1 MRKGLGQTAILGNRR
16 APRKVAC
23 IEAGPAHPANELAD
37 MRCAY
42 HPDYFVALPP
52 THPFPMAKY
61 PLLFEQLR
69 RDGLLDPGEVIE
81 PGEAGLTDLRL
92 VHDQGYLDR
101 LALGTLDSAA
111 LRKIGVPWSPAL
123 WRRSRLA
130 TQGTLEAARAALED
144 GLAANL
150 AGGTHHAFKAHGEGF
165 CLLNDVAVAIRVL
178 QRDGRV
184 RRALVID
191 LDVHQ
196 GNGTAA
202 IFAGDPDVFTFSMH
216 GERNYPLQK
225 MRSTLDVGLA
235 DGIGDDE
242 YLELLV
248 RHLDDVLA
256 AFRPDLVFYL
266 AGVDP
271 ARGDRYGRLALSD
284 DGIAR
289 RDRHVLETCRGRGL
303 PLVITIA
310 GGYAPTPARTAELHS
325 IVFREA
331 HRLALEPDASA
342 AVVSADR
349 RARS

>member
-1 MRKGLGQTAILGNRR
+1 
-16 APRKVAC
+16 
-23 IEAGPAHPANELAD
+23 

-42 HPDYFVALPP
+42 HPDYYVPLPP
-52 THPFPMAKY
+52 SHPFPMAKY
-61 PLLFEQLR
+61 PLLFETLR
-69 RDGLLDPGEVIE
+69 LEGLLRPDEVIE
-81 PGEAGLTDLRL
+81 PGEASLADLRL
-92 VHDQGYLDR
+92 VHDEGYLDR
-101 LALGTLDSAA
+101 LAAGTLDAA
-111 LRKIGVPWSPAL
+111 AIRKIGVPWSPAL

-130 TQGTLEAARAALED
+130 AQGTLEAARAALED

-150 AGGTHHAFKAHGEGF
+150 AGGTHHAFAAHGEGF

-178 QRDGRV
+178 QRDGRA

-202 IFAGDPDVFTFSMH
+202 IFEGDPDVFTFSMH

-235 DGIGDDE
+235 DGLADGE
-242 YLELLV
+242 YLGLLA

-256 AFRPDLVFYL
+256 AFRPDVVFYL

-289 RDRHVLETCRGRGL
+289 RDRHVLEACLGRGL
-303 PLVITIA
+303 PLAITIA
-310 GGYAPTPARTAELHS
+310 GGYAPTPGRTAELHS

-331 HRLALEPDASA
+331 QRLATGPGASV
-342 AVVSADR
+342 AVVSPGR
-349 RARS
+349 PARS

>member
-1 MRKGLGQTAILGNRR
+1 
-16 APRKVAC
+16 
-23 IEAGPAHPANELAD
+23 LA
-37 MRCAY
+37 A
-42 HPDYFVALPP
+42 
-52 THPFPMAKY
+52 
-61 PLLFEQLR
+61 
-69 RDGLLDPGEVIE
+69 
-81 PGEAGLTDLRL
+81 
-92 VHDQGYLDR
+92 
-101 LALGTLDSAA
+101 GTLDAA
-111 LRKIGVPWSPAL
+111 AIRKIGVPWSPAL

-130 TQGTLEAARAALED
+130 AQGTLEAARAALEY

-150 AGGTHHAFKAHGEGF
+150 AGGTHHAFPAHGEGF

-178 QRDGRV
+178 RRDGRV
-184 RRALVID
+184 RRALVVD

-202 IFAGDPDVFTFSMH
+202 IFEGDPEVFTFSMH

-242 YLELLV
+242 YLELLA
-248 RHLDDVLA
+248 RHLDGVFA
-256 AFRPDLVFYL
+256 AFVPDIVLYL

-271 ARGDRYGRLALSD
+271 VRGDRYGRLALSD

-289 RDRHVLETCRGRGL
+289 RERQVLEACRARGL

-310 GGYAPTPARTAELHS
+310 GGYAPTPGRTAALHS

-331 HRLALEPDASA
+331 QRMASNPKASA
-342 AVVSADR
+342 AVVSSSR
-349 RARS
+349 PARS

>member
-1 MRKGLGQTAILGNRR
+1 
-16 APRKVAC
+16 
-23 IEAGPAHPANELAD
+23 

-61 PLLFEQLR
+61 PLLFETLLR
-69 RDGLLDPGEVIE
+69 ERLLHPGEVVE
-81 PGEAGLTDLRL
+81 PVEASLEDLRL
-92 VHDQGYLDR
+92 VHDVGYLGR
-101 LALGTLDSAA
+101 LAAGTLDAA
-111 LRKIGVPWSPAL
+111 AIRKIGVPWSPAL

-130 TQGTLEAARAALED
+130 AQGTLEAARAALED

-150 AGGTHHAFKAHGEGF
+150 AGGTHHAFPAHGEGF

-178 QRDGRV
+178 RRDGRV
-184 RRALVID
+184 RRALVVD

-202 IFAGDPDVFTFSMH
+202 IFEGDPEVFTFSMH

-242 YLELLV
+242 YLELLA
-248 RHLDDVLA
+248 RHLDGVFA
-256 AFRPDLVFYL
+256 AFVPDIVLYL

-271 ARGDRYGRLALSD
+271 VRGDRYGRLALSD

-289 RDRHVLETCRGRGL
+289 RDRQVLEACRARGL

-310 GGYAPTPARTAELHS
+310 GGYAPTPGRTAALHS

-331 HRLALEPDASA
+331 QRMTSNPKASA
-342 AVVSADR
+342 AVVSSR
-349 RARS
+349 RPARS

>member
-1 MRKGLGQTAILGNRR
+1 
-16 APRKVAC
+16 
-23 IEAGPAHPANELAD
+23 

-61 PLLFEQLR
+61 PLLFETLLR
-69 RDGLLDPGEVIE
+69 ERLLHPGEVVE
-81 PGEAGLTDLRL
+81 PVEASLEDLRL
-92 VHDQGYLDR
+92 VHDVGYLGR
-101 LALGTLDSAA
+101 LAAGTLDAA
-111 LRKIGVPWSPAL
+111 AIRKIGVPWSPAL

-130 TQGTLEAARAALED
+130 AQGTLEAARAALED

-150 AGGTHHAFKAHGEGF
+150 AGGTHHAFPAHGEGF

-178 QRDGRV
+178 RRDGRV
-184 RRALVID
+184 RRALVVD

-202 IFAGDPDVFTFSMH
+202 IFEGDPEVFTFSMH

-242 YLELLV
+242 YLELLA
-248 RHLDDVLA
+248 RHLDGVFA
-256 AFRPDLVFYL
+256 AFVPDIVLYL

-271 ARGDRYGRLALSD
+271 VRGDRYGRLALSD

-289 RDRHVLETCRGRGL
+289 RERQVLEACRARGL

-310 GGYAPTPARTAELHS
+310 GGYAPTPGRTAALHS

-331 HRLALEPDASA
+331 QRMASNPKASA
-342 AVVSADR
+342 AVVSSSR
-349 RARS
+349 PARS

>member
-1 MRKGLGQTAILGNRR
+1 L
-16 APRKVAC
+16 
-23 IEAGPAHPANELAD
+23 
-37 MRCAY
+37 RCAY

-69 RDGLLDPGEVIE
+69 REGLLDPAEVIE
-81 PGEAGLTDLRL
+81 PGEADLADLQL
-92 VHDQGYLDR
+92 VHDEGYLDR
-101 LALGTLDSAA
+101 LATGTLDAA
-111 LRKIGVPWSPAL
+111 AIRKIGVPWSPAL

-130 TQGTLEAARAALED
+130 AQGTLEAARAALED

-150 AGGTHHAFKAHGEGF
+150 AGGTHHAFPAHGEGF

-178 QRDGRV
+178 MREGRV
-184 RRALVID
+184 RHALVVD

-202 IFAGDPDVFTFSMH
+202 IFEGDPEVFTFSMH

-235 DGIGDDE
+235 DGVGDDE
-242 YLELLV
+242 YLELLA
-248 RHLDDVLA
+248 RHLGSVFG
-256 AFRPDLVFYL
+256 AFRPDIVFYL

-289 RDRHVLETCRGRGL
+289 RDRFVLEACRTRGL

-310 GGYAPTPARTAELHS
+310 GGYAPTPGRTAELHS

-331 HRLALEPDASA
+331 RRLAGGPAATA
-342 AVVSADR
+342 AVVSGGH

>member
-1 MRKGLGQTAILGNRR
+1 
-16 APRKVAC
+16 
-23 IEAGPAHPANELAD
+23 

-61 PLLFEQLR
+61 PLLFETLLR
-69 RDGLLDPGEVIE
+69 ERLLHPGEVVE
-81 PGEAGLTDLRL
+81 PVEASLEDLRL
-92 VHDQGYLDR
+92 VHAVGYLGR
-101 LALGTLDSAA
+101 LAAGTLDAA
-111 LRKIGVPWSPAL
+111 AIRKIGVPWSPAL

-130 TQGTLEAARAALED
+130 AQGTLEAARAALEY

-150 AGGTHHAFKAHGEGF
+150 AGGTHHAFPAHGEGF

-178 QRDGRV
+178 RRDGRV
-184 RRALVID
+184 RRALVVD

-202 IFAGDPDVFTFSMH
+202 IFEGDPEVFTFSMH

-242 YLELLV
+242 YLELLA
-248 RHLDDVLA
+248 RHLDGVFA
-256 AFRPDLVFYL
+256 AFVPDIVLYL

-271 ARGDRYGRLALSD
+271 VRGDRYGRLALSD

-289 RDRHVLETCRGRGL
+289 RDRQVLEACRARGL

-310 GGYAPTPARTAELHS
+310 GGYAPTPGRTAALHS

-331 HRLALEPDASA
+331 QRMASNPKASA
-342 AVVSADR
+342 AVVSSSR
-349 RARS
+349 PARS